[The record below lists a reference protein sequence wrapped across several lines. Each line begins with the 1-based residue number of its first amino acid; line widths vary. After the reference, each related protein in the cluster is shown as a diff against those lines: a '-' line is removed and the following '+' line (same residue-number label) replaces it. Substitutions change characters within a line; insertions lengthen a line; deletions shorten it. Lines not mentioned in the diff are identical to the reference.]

1 MGLVTDVRYYGV
13 APHWYFRPFMAW
25 LIACPHHKTGI
36 FGLLFF
42 FIVLFYQP
50 ALHGTTEQ
58 NNFNKRNQLLFGVR
72 LKCSKFFAGS
82 YINLEMNLYH
92 HVTYSLFVCCA
103 LYAASFLPYGRFY
116 NRLGG
121 NFGMLGAYMYTFI
134 YLGFNSF
141 RRPVLL
147 EALVSS
153 SMLRSRV
160 LKISAPRR

>member
-1 MGLVTDVRYYGV
+1 
-13 APHWYFRPFMAW
+13 MAW

-58 NNFNKRNQLLFGVR
+58 NNFNKRNQLF
-72 LKCSKFFAGS
+72 LKTTLRSSKFFSSS
-82 YINLEMNLYH
+82 YIHLEMNLYH
-92 HVTYSLFVCCA
+92 HITYSLFVCCA

-121 NFGMLGAYMYTFI
+121 NIGMLGAYMYTFV
-134 YLGFNSF
+134 YLGFNAL
-141 RRPVLL
+141 RRPLLL
-147 EALVSS
+147 EALISS
-153 SMLRSRV
+153 VMLRSRILRV
-160 LKISAPRR
+160 FTARRAAIK